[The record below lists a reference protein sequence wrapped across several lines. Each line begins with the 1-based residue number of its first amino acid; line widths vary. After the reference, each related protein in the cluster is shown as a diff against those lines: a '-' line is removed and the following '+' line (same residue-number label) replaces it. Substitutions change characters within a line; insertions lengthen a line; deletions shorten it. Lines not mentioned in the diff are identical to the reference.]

1 MNDAMVQHES
11 FDAKCQKV
19 LQVAKEL
26 FQSRPDWVTFF
37 RETLGVSGAARNVF
51 PRQEEYVEFE
61 KSPAYAEIQNMVLAL
76 RTKKVSA
83 GASEPIRVITVRL
96 PESLH
101 EALKAEAKGHK
112 TSMNKLCITKLL
124 QVLVDEEEEG
134 GASQSMPASTRSSAN
149 PPANHP
155 LVPKDAG
162 LASPPSFRSSYD
174 SRKVGVPGQERARG

>member
-19 LQVAKEL
+19 LQVAREL

-83 GASEPIRVITVRL
+83 SANEPIRVITVRL

-124 QVLVDEEEEG
+124 QVLVDEQDEADA
-134 GASQSMPASTRSSAN
+134 ASQPTAGRASATS
-149 PPANHP
+149 PANNP

-174 SRKVGVPGQERARG
+174 AQRVGVPNQERAQG